1 MLRPTVHGARVWLFV
16 WDNWF
21 IRIEKKDDLEKCLP
35 FGAIFNNTKTYISF
49 CKQNIGVKMD
59 MYAYVS
65 FSDRFTQCIQPAM
78 KIMFLNRKNNTID
91 MIDFLNA
98 ILDKVKLRPGHLA

>member
-1 MLRPTVHGARVWLFV
+1 
-16 WDNWF
+16 
-21 IRIEKKDDLEKCLP
+21 
-35 FGAIFNNTKTYISF
+35 
-49 CKQNIGVKMD
+49 MD

-98 ILDKVKLRPGHLA
+98 ILDKVKLRPGYLA